1 MNERRRILLRRL
13 SDSAGYWIVPAV
25 MLAGLAL
32 MPGTPWVTLTVAGV
46 AMGVIVFMA
55 AAGMSLVFGL
65 MDVLNFAHGAFITFG
80 AFVAASVF
88 AALGAWARADALPL
102 NLAVVAAALVAASIV
117 AGAVGWFCE
126 RVIIRPVYRA
136 HLKQI
141 LVTIGALIVAEQ
153 IVPVIW
159 GGVPVAVPRPET
171 LKGAFLLGDVAIEKY
186 RVLCIAVGLVIYAA
200 MYAALARTR
209 IGMVIRAGVA
219 NREMVQAMG
228 YRIDALF
235 VGLFVAG
242 SALAGFGGV
251 MWAAY
256 NELITA
262 SIGNQMMILVFI
274 VIIIGGLGSIPGTF
288 TGALLVGLTTN
299 YVGYLLPKLA
309 LGSTLLLMVL
319 VLLWKPR
326 GLFPASGG

>member
-1 MNERRRILLRRL
+1 MTPSSLPLAQRL
-13 SDSAGYWIVPAV
+13 SASAGYWIVPLL

-32 MPGTPWVTLTVAGV
+32 MPGSTWVTLTVAGLT
-46 AMGVIVFMA
+46 MGVIVFMA

-65 MDVLNFAHGAFITFG
+65 MDIMNFAHGALITFG

-88 AALGAWARADALPL
+88 AALRTWAGADALLP
-102 NLAVVAAALVAASIV
+102 NLAVVAAALVAASLV
-117 AGAVGWFCE
+117 AGALGWFCE
-126 RVIIRPVYRA
+126 RFIIRPVYGA

-141 LVTIGALIVAEQ
+141 LVTVGALIVAEQ

-159 GGVPVAVPRPET
+159 GAVPVSVPRPET
-171 LKGAFLLGDVAIEKY
+171 LKGAFLVGEVAIEKY
-186 RVLCIAVGLVIYAA
+186 RVLCIAVGLLIYAA
-200 MYAALARTR
+200 MYFGLSRTR
-209 IGMVIRAGVA
+209 IGLVIRAGVA
-219 NREMVQAMG
+219 NREMVQALG

-235 VGLFVAG
+235 VALFVAG
-242 SALAGFGGV
+242 SALAGCGGV

-262 SIGNQMMILVFI
+262 AIGNQMLVLVFI

-288 TGALLVGLTTN
+288 IGALLVGLTAN

-309 LGSTLLLMVL
+309 LGSTILLMVL
-319 VLLWKPR
+319 VLLWKPK
-326 GLFPASGG
+326 GLLPASGG

>member
-1 MNERRRILLRRL
+1 MSGAMNLRRI
-13 SDSAGYWIVPAV
+13 SDSAGYWIVPV
-25 MLAGLAL
+25 LMLAGLAL
-32 MPGTPWVTLTVAGV
+32 MPGSTWVTLTVAGL
-46 AMGVIVFMA
+46 AMGVIVFLA

-65 MDVLNFAHGAFITFG
+65 MDILNFAHGALITFG

-88 AALGAWARADALPL
+88 AALRTWAGADALLP
-102 NLAVVAAALVAASIV
+102 NLAVVALALAAASLV
-117 AGAVGWFCE
+117 AGALGWFCE

-141 LVTIGALIVAEQ
+141 LVTVGALIVS
-153 IVPVIW
+153 
-159 GGVPVAVPRPET
+159 VPRPES
-171 LKGAFLLGDVAIEKY
+171 LKGAFLLGEIAIEKY
-186 RVLCIAVGLVIYAA
+186 RVLCIAVGLPIYAA
-200 MYAALARTR
+200 MYFGLARTR
-209 IGMVIRAGVA
+209 IGLVIRAGVA
-219 NREMVQAMG
+219 NREMVQALG

-262 SIGNQMMILVFI
+262 TIGNQMMILVFI

-288 TGALLVGLTTN
+288 IGALLVGLTSN
-299 YVGYLLPKLA
+299 YVGYLVPKLA
-309 LGSTLLLMVL
+309 LGSTILLMVL
-319 VLLWKPR
+319 VLLWKPK
-326 GLFPASGG
+326 GLLPASGG

>member
-1 MNERRRILLRRL
+1 MTWERV
-13 SDSAGYWIVPAV
+13 SAAAGLWIVPVV

-32 MPGTPWVTLTVAGV
+32 MPGSTWVTLSVAGL
-46 AMGVIVFMA
+46 AMGVILFMA

-65 MDVLNFAHGAFITFG
+65 MDILNFAHGALITFG

-88 AALGAWARADALPL
+88 TALRAWAGEDALLP
-102 NLAVVAAALVAASIV
+102 NLAVIGAALLAASIV
-117 AGAVGWFCE
+117 AGALGWFCE

-153 IVPVIW
+153 LVPVIW
-159 GGVPVAVPRPET
+159 GAAPLVVSRPEA
-171 LKGAFLLGDVAIEKY
+171 LKGAFLLGEVAIEKY
-186 RVLCIAVGLVIYAA
+186 RVLCIVIGLAVYGA
-200 MYAALARTR
+200 MYAGLARTR
-209 IGMVIRAGVA
+209 VGLVIRAGVA
-219 NREMVQAMG
+219 NREMVQALG

-235 VGLFVAG
+235 VALFVAG

-262 SIGNQMMILVFI
+262 TVGNQMMILVFV

-288 TGALLVGLTTN
+288 IGALLVGLTSN
-299 YVGYLLPKLA
+299 YVGYLVPKLS
-309 LGSTLLLMVL
+309 LGSTILLMVL
-319 VLLWKPR
+319 VLLWKPK
-326 GLFPASGG
+326 GLLPASGG

>member
-1 MNERRRILLRRL
+1 MNRQSPLLQRL
-13 SDSAGYWIVPAV
+13 SDSAGYWIIPVI
-25 MLAGLAL
+25 MLAGLVF
-32 MPGTPWVTLTVAGV
+32 MPGTTWVTLTVAGL

-65 MDVLNFAHGAFITFG
+65 MDILNFAHGALVTFG
-80 AFVAASVF
+80 AFIAASVF
-88 AALGAWARADALPL
+88 AAMRVYGQADALWP
-102 NLAVVAAALVAASIV
+102 NLLVVGVALGAASIV
-117 AGAVGWFCE
+117 AAGLGWFCE

-159 GGVPVAVPRPET
+159 GGVPVSVPRPET

-186 RVLCIAVGLVIYAA
+186 RVLCIVLGLLIYAG
-200 MYAALARTR
+200 MYFGLQRTR
-209 IGMVIRAGVA
+209 IGLVIRAGVA
-219 NREMVQAMG
+219 NREMVQALG

-262 SIGNQMMILVFI
+262 TVGNQMMILVFI

-288 TGALLVGLTTN
+288 IGALLVGLTSN

-309 LGSTLLLMVL
+309 LGSTILLMVL

-326 GLFPASGG
+326 GLLPASGGK

>member
-1 MNERRRILLRRL
+1 MSGAMNLRRI
-13 SDSAGYWIVPAV
+13 SESAGYWIVPV
-25 MLAGLAL
+25 LMLAGLAL
-32 MPGTPWVTLTVAGV
+32 MPGSTWVTLTVAGL
-46 AMGVIVFMA
+46 AMGVIVFLA

-65 MDVLNFAHGAFITFG
+65 MDILNFAHGALITFG

-88 AALGAWARADALPL
+88 AALRTWAGADALLP
-102 NLAVVAAALVAASIV
+102 NLAVVALALVAASLV
-117 AGAVGWFCE
+117 AGALGWFCE

-141 LVTIGALIVAEQ
+141 LVTVGALIVAEQ

-159 GGVPVAVPRPET
+159 GAVPVSVPRPES
-171 LKGAFLLGDVAIEKY
+171 LKGAFLLGEIAIEKY
-186 RVLCIAVGLVIYAA
+186 RVLCIAVGLPIYAA
-200 MYAALARTR
+200 MYFGLARTR
-209 IGMVIRAGVA
+209 IGLVIRAGVA
-219 NREMVQAMG
+219 NREMVQALG

-262 SIGNQMMILVFI
+262 TIGNQMMILVFI

-288 TGALLVGLTTN
+288 IGALLVGLTSN
-299 YVGYLLPKLA
+299 YVGYLVPKLA
-309 LGSTLLLMVL
+309 LGSTILLMVL
-319 VLLWKPR
+319 VLLWKPK
-326 GLFPASGG
+326 GLLPASGG